1 MDSKE
6 KDWYLYQNPYIM
18 MLQLDKA
25 HHRERIIIGQK
36 LYMERYI
43 RNAGDTPPILDITRP
58 LGSFLFDIGEEDIEE
73 WSEKIHLNT
82 TQVSRTLFPND
93 QAKDAAHTFLTE
105 KMTSDNPAAKFAAYQ
120 CAHFYQKYKD
130 GSVASKTGRAEN
142 YNFEVE
148 FLLLSFTNRLWTQS
162 GHYSIQPILDRV
174 ARLQESHRNRADSL
188 LTTWYPG
195 KLEEGEWICISD
207 SFYPALRNY
216 LQRLSDWNIHIR
228 RCQVCGKHFLA
239 PNKRYSICGKVCKR
253 KRSQQHKQ
261 AFDARAKK
269 NGYDIDY
276 KNATQRMR
284 NRLKKLQESTVS
296 AEGVAQAQAA
306 YKSICKEACAQK
318 KNIYSEYGHREFQ
331 NWLFEQ
337 EREFEQICERI
348 KRQV

>member
-1 MDSKE
+1 MDNKE
-6 KDWYLYQNPYIM
+6 KDWSLYQNPYIM
-18 MLQLDKA
+18 MLQLDKT

-43 RNAGDTPPILDITRP
+43 RNASDIQPILDITRP
-58 LGSFLFDIGEEDIEE
+58 LGSFLFDIGEEDIGD
-73 WSEKIHLNT
+73 WSKKIHLNI
-82 TQVSRTLFPND
+82 TQVSRTLFPNA
-93 QAKDAAHTFLTE
+93 QAKDAAHAFLTE
-105 KMTSDNPAAKFAAYQ
+105 KMASNNPAAKFAAYQ
-120 CAHFYQKYKD
+120 CAHLYQKYKN
-130 GSVASKTGRAEN
+130 GSAVSKTSRAEN

-148 FLLLSFTNRLWTQS
+148 FLILSFTSNLWDTS
-162 GHYSIQPILDRV
+162 GQYSIQLILDRV

-261 AFDARAKK
+261 AFDTRAKK

-284 NRLKKLQESTVS
+284 NRLKKLQKSPVS
-296 AEGVAQAQAA
+296 DADIAQVQAA
-306 YKSICKEACAQK
+306 FKSICKEACLQK
-318 KNIYSEYGHREFQ
+318 KSIYSDFGYKSFQ
-331 NWLFEQ
+331 DWLFEQ
-337 EREFEQICERI
+337 ERSFEEICERI
-348 KRQV
+348 GQQA

>member
-1 MDSKE
+1 
-6 KDWYLYQNPYIM
+6 

-36 LYMERYI
+36 LHMERYV
-43 RNAGDTPPILDITRP
+43 RNASDTPPILDITRP

-73 WSEKIHLNT
+73 WSKNIHLNI

-93 QAKDAAHTFLTE
+93 QAQEAAHTFLTE
-105 KMTSDNPAAKFAAYQ
+105 KMNSNNPAAKFAAYQ
-120 CAHFYQKYKD
+120 CAHVYQKYKD
-130 GSVASKTGRAEN
+130 GSVASKRDRAEN
-142 YNFEVE
+142 YNFEIE
-148 FLLLSFTNRLWTQS
+148 FLTLSFTSRLWDKS
-162 GHYSIQPILDRV
+162 GQYSIQPILDRV
-174 ARLQESHRNRADSL
+174 AQLQESHRNRADSL

-228 RCQVCGKHFLA
+228 RCQVCDKHFLA

-253 KRSQQHKQ
+253 KRSQQHKK
-261 AFDARAKK
+261 AFDTRAKK

-284 NRLKKLQESTVS
+284 NRLKKLQKSPVS
-296 AEGVAQAQAA
+296 DADIAQAQAA
-306 YKSICKEACAQK
+306 YKSIRKEACVRK
-318 KNIYSEYGHREFQ
+318 KGIYSEYGHREFQ
-331 NWLFEQ
+331 NWLFAQ
-337 EREFEQICERI
+337 ERKFEEICNCMNS
-348 KRQV
+348 QAQQ

>member
-6 KDWYLYQNPYIM
+6 KDWSLYQNPYIM

-43 RNAGDTPPILDITRP
+43 RNASDTPPILDITRP
-58 LGSFLFDIGEEDIEE
+58 LGSFLFDIGEEDFED
-73 WSEKIHLNT
+73 WRKRIHLDLS
-82 TQVSRTLFPND
+82 QISRTLFPND
-93 QAKDAAHTFLTE
+93 QAKEAAHAFLTE
-105 KMTSDNPAAKFAAYQ
+105 KMNSNNPAAKFTAYQ
-120 CAHFYQKYKD
+120 CAHFYQRYKD
-130 GSVASKTGRAEN
+130 GSVASKVDRAEN
-142 YNFEVE
+142 YNFMVE
-148 FLLLSFTNRLWTQS
+148 FLILSFTKNLWDDAGQ
-162 GHYSIQPILDRV
+162 YSIQLILDRV
-174 ARLQESHRNRADSL
+174 ARLQKNHRNRADSL

-239 PNKRYSICGKVCKR
+239 PNKRFSICGKVCKR
-253 KRSQQHKQ
+253 KRSQQHKK
-261 AFDARAKK
+261 AFDTRAKK

-284 NRLKKLQESTVS
+284 NRLKKLQKSPVS
-296 AEGVAQAQAA
+296 DTDIAQAQTA
-306 YKSICKEACAQK
+306 YKSICKEACARK
-318 KNIYSEYGHREFQ
+318 KSIYSDYGYKSFQ
-331 NWLFEQ
+331 DWLFDQ
-337 EREFEQICERI
+337 ERTFEQLCDHM
-348 KRQV
+348 KTQA